1 MNWTFDNKPTR
12 THRGPVDF
20 KCETITIKQAEE
32 ESQQVKS
39 TTLRLIGY
47 FQGIQ
52 NYLNMSNKA
61 LFRNILI
68 FLLVY
73 GFSNSKVS
81 NTDSCLISAQDGL
94 SLKQKSSHRFVSL
107 TRAILYDYISP
118 RLEAAMCFP
127 LHSQLKDSTFN
138 DNDNA
143 ACKDQ
148 PVIKERNANFW
159 QDDTLSEVLGAKV
172 RKESLTDP
180 IHNKTM
186 VREYDRYASFA
197 KYEDKMDSI
206 SYSISRLVSKGFYY
220 NSEKRLC
227 ICFVCG
233 VEVKQ
238 WNETESIDET
248 HRQLSPDCQFI
259 TGKDDINIPFH
270 KSEGCCEGRIHEVGK
285 SSQSNIVAGPCSEA
299 LIEQTDINRQFKLA
313 NNQDASGME
322 TYKQISFGTAAGR
335 TQTQFRDDCMY
346 LGENAK
352 YPAYSSKSER
362 TASFLYW
369 RRPDIV
375 STSCLVDA
383 GLYYTGKYE
392 RSGL

>member
-1 MNWTFDNKPTR
+1 
-12 THRGPVDF
+12 
-20 KCETITIKQAEE
+20 
-32 ESQQVKS
+32 
-39 TTLRLIGY
+39 
-47 FQGIQ
+47 
-52 NYLNMSNKA
+52 
-61 LFRNILI
+61 
-68 FLLVY
+68 
-73 GFSNSKVS
+73 
-81 NTDSCLISAQDGL
+81 
-94 SLKQKSSHRFVSL
+94 
-107 TRAILYDYISP
+107 
-118 RLEAAMCFP
+118 MCFP
-127 LHSQLKDSTFN
+127 LHSQLKDSTLN

-148 PVIKERNANFW
+148 PVITERNANFR

-172 RKESLTDP
+172 RKESLMDP

-197 KYEDKMDSI
+197 KYEDTMDSI

-259 TGKDDINIPFH
+259 TGKDDINNPFH
-270 KSEGCCEGRIHEVGK
+270 KSEGFCEGRIHEVGK

-299 LIEQTDINRQFKLA
+299 LIEQTDVNRQSKLA
-313 NNQDASGME
+313 NNQDASDME
-322 TYKQISFGTAAGR
+322 TYKQLSFGTAAGR
-335 TQTQFRDDCMY
+335 TQTQFRDDFMY

-362 TASFLYW
+362 TASFLCW